1 MSEDPSLENAP
12 SLPDAAGMRI
22 AFERLSVVVAEDDP
36 FFRRLLVAWL
46 EAFGA
51 KSVRAAAD
59 GARAFDMIQAAP
71 ADLVV
76 TDWEMPG
83 LDGIGLTKRL
93 RDRTASPSPFV
104 PILMVTSY
112 AERGRVMKAM
122 RAGVSGYLVKPATP
136 RAFYERL
143 LAICADTRP
152 FVATP
157 HYFGPDRSR
166 PQAFAADPEG

>member
-1 MSEDPSLENAP
+1 
-12 SLPDAAGMRI
+12 MRI

-36 FFRRLLVAWL
+36 FWRRLIVAWL

-59 GARAFDMIQAAP
+59 GTRALELIRAAP
-71 ADLVV
+71 ADIVV
-76 TDWEMPG
+76 TDWEMPD
-83 LDGIGLTKRL
+83 LDGIALTRRL
-93 RDRTASPSPFV
+93 RDRATSPSPFV
-104 PILMVTSY
+104 PILMVTSHG
-112 AERGRVMKAM
+112 ERGRVLKAM

-136 RAFYERL
+136 QAFYERL
-143 LAICADTRP
+143 LAILADDRP

-166 PQAFAADPEG
+166 PQSFAADPEA